1 MFDKNDL
8 ESWIKAVAEKL
19 ERECSV
25 YMIGGGAMSFRGL
38 KTATKDVDLIA
49 TDKKEFEALDNAILS
64 AGFARATDLDDEFY
78 LTALSVYEKGDSR
91 IDMFLNEVGKM
102 LKLSQNMKKRATLF
116 KEYGK
121 LKIFLA
127 SNEDIF
133 LFKAMTPRKGDIED
147 CARFIREGLN
157 YDIIYN
163 ECIEQ
168 SSENKRW
175 YFWLFEKICEI
186 EEQTDIAVPI
196 KAKLLKIV
204 KKDWSNKPDDF
215 LASISNPEKH
225 IKDKKFLRQ
234 LKGK

>member
-8 ESWIKAVAEKL
+8 ESWISAVAKKL
-19 ERECSV
+19 ESECNV
-25 YMIGGGAMSFRGL
+25 YMIGGGALSFRDL
-38 KTATKDVDLIA
+38 KTATKDVDLVVA
-49 TDKKEFEALDNAILS
+49 DKKEFEALDRAIIS
-64 AGFARATDLDDEFY
+64 AGFARASDLDDEFY

-91 IDMFLNEVGKM
+91 IDVFLNEVGKM
-102 LKLSQNMKKRATLF
+102 LKFSQNMKKRAALF

-147 CARFIREGLN
+147 CGRLIIEGLN
-157 YDIIYN
+157 YNIIYG
-163 ECIEQ
+163 ECIAQ
-168 SSENKRW
+168 SSESKRW

-186 EEQTDIAVPI
+186 EEQTGASVPI
-196 KAKLLKIV
+196 KSKLFKVV

-215 LASISNPEKH
+215 LASISNPENH
-225 IKDKKFLRQ
+225 IKDKKLLKQ
-234 LKGK
+234 LKR

>member
-1 MFDKNDL
+1 MFDKNEL
-8 ESWIKAVAEKL
+8 ESWISSVANKL
-19 ERECSV
+19 EMECSV
-25 YMIGGGAMSFRGL
+25 YMIGGAAMSFRGL
-38 KTATKDVDLIA
+38 KTATKDIDLIA
-49 TDKKEFEALDNAILS
+49 TDKNEFEVLDHAILS

-91 IDMFLNEVGKM
+91 IDVFLNEVGKM
-102 LKLSQNMKKRATLF
+102 LNLSQNMKKRATLF

-157 YDIIYN
+157 YDIIYS
-163 ECIEQ
+163 ECVEQ

-175 YFWLFEKICEI
+175 HFWLFEKICEI
-186 EEQTDIAVPI
+186 EEQTDMDVPI
-196 KAKLLKIV
+196 KSKLLKIV
-204 KKDWSNKPDDF
+204 KEDWSNKPGDF
-215 LASISNPEKH
+215 LATVSNPEKR
-225 IKDKKFLRQ
+225 IKDKKLLRQ